1 MLKLLRAN
9 FYRLWRSQALWLC
22 AAGAFVLS
30 AAFLLGVHAGE
41 DGSATLDNMFLQVF
55 PFLAILHA
63 AFTSLFL
70 GAEYQ
75 DGTLRNKLIAGH
87 PRWEVYG
94 AYLITAAAGCF
105 VIMAGWLAG
114 CAVGAMRF
122 GWFTMPAQTMLL
134 VLAVALLLTAA
145 LTAIFTLVGLL
156 LPNRAAAAVVSIVLA
171 FLLILAGSSFYNALN
186 EPELT
191 QSAVMTVNGFEYG
204 DLIPNPYYISGIRR
218 AVYRFAV
225 DALPTGQAIQLANRE
240 LTRPALSMAASAG
253 LVLLCA
259 AAGMAAFRRKD
270 LK

>member
-1 MLKLLRAN
+1 
-9 FYRLWRSQALWLC
+9 
-22 AAGAFVLS
+22 
-30 AAFLLGVHAGE
+30 
-41 DGSATLDNMFLQVF
+41 
-55 PFLAILHA
+55 
-63 AFTSLFL
+63 
-70 GAEYQ
+70 
-75 DGTLRNKLIAGH
+75 
-87 PRWEVYG
+87 
-94 AYLITAAAGCF
+94 
-105 VIMAGWLAG
+105 
-114 CAVGAMRF
+114 MRF

-218 AVYRFAV
+218 AVYGFAV

>member
-9 FYRLWRSQALWLC
+9 FYRLWRSQALRLC

-87 PRWEVYG
+87 PRWKVYG

-105 VIMAGWLAG
+105 VIVAGWLAG

-134 VLAVALLLTAA
+134 VLAAA

>member
-9 FYRLWRSQALWLC
+9 FFCLRRSKALWLC
-22 AAGAFVLS
+22 TAGAFALS
-30 AAFLLGVHAGE
+30 AAFLLGVHVSE
-41 DGSATLDNMFLQVF
+41 DGGAALDDMFMQIF
-55 PFLAILHA
+55 PFLSILHA

-87 PRWEVYG
+87 SRRSVYG
-94 AYLITAAAGCF
+94 AYLITAAAGCW
-105 VIMAGWLAG
+105 IIALGWLAG
-114 CAVGAMRF
+114 CAAGALRF
-122 GWFTMPAQTMLL
+122 GWFTMPGRTMLL
-134 VLAVALLLTAA
+134 VLSVILLLTAA

-171 FLLILAGSSFYNALN
+171 FALLLAGSFLYNALN

-191 QSAVMTVNGFEYG
+191 QSAVATENGFEFSEPV
-204 DLIPNPYYISGIRR
+204 PNPFYVGGERR
-218 AVYRFAV
+218 AAYQFAL
-225 DALPTGQAIQLANRE
+225 DALPSGQGIQLANRE

-253 LVLLCA
+253 IVLLCA
-259 AAGMAAFRRKD
+259 AAGMVCFRRKD

>member
-87 PRWEVYG
+87 PRWKVYG
-94 AYLITAAAGCF
+94 AYLISAAAGCF
-105 VIMAGWLAG
+105 VIVAGWLAG

-122 GWFTMPAQTMLL
+122 GWFTMPAQAMLL

-156 LPNRAAAAVVSIVLA
+156 LPNRAAAVVSILLA
-171 FLLILAGSSFYNALN
+171 FALILAGSFFYNALT

-191 QSAVMTVNGFEYG
+191 QSAVATSIGFEYG
-204 DLIPNPYYISGIRR
+204 DPMPNPYYVSGSRR
-218 AVYRFAV
+218 TVYQFVV

-253 LVLLCA
+253 IVLLCA
-259 AAGMAAFRRKD
+259 AAGMAFFRRKD

>member
-30 AAFLLGVHAGE
+30 AVFLLGVHAGE
-41 DGSATLDNMFLQVF
+41 DDSATLDNMFLQVF

-87 PRWEVYG
+87 PRWKVYG

-105 VIMAGWLAG
+105 VIAAGWLAG
-114 CAVGAMRF
+114 CAVGALRF
-122 GWFTMPAQTMLL
+122 GWFTMPVQTMLL

-145 LTAIFTLVGLL
+145 
-156 LPNRAAAAVVSIVLA
+156 PNRAAAAVVSIVLA
-171 FLLILAGSSFYNALN
+171 FLLILAGSAFYNALS

-204 DLIPNPYYISGIRR
+204 DLTPNPYYISGSRR
-218 AVYRFAV
+218 AVYQFAV

-253 LVLLCA
+253 LALLCA

>member
-1 MLKLLRAN
+1 
-9 FYRLWRSQALWLC
+9 
-22 AAGAFVLS
+22 
-30 AAFLLGVHAGE
+30 
-41 DGSATLDNMFLQVF
+41 MFLQVF

-87 PRWEVYG
+87 PRWKVYG

-134 VLAVALLLTAA
+134 VL
-145 LTAIFTLVGLL
+145 
-156 LPNRAAAAVVSIVLA
+156 
-171 FLLILAGSSFYNALN
+171 
-186 EPELT
+186 
-191 QSAVMTVNGFEYG
+191 
-204 DLIPNPYYISGIRR
+204 
-218 AVYRFAV
+218 
-225 DALPTGQAIQLANRE
+225 
-240 LTRPALSMAASAG
+240 
-253 LVLLCA
+253 LCA

>member
-1 MLKLLRAN
+1 
-9 FYRLWRSQALWLC
+9 
-22 AAGAFVLS
+22 
-30 AAFLLGVHAGE
+30 
-41 DGSATLDNMFLQVF
+41 
-55 PFLAILHA
+55 
-63 AFTSLFL
+63 
-70 GAEYQ
+70 
-75 DGTLRNKLIAGH
+75 
-87 PRWEVYG
+87 
-94 AYLITAAAGCF
+94 
-105 VIMAGWLAG
+105 
-114 CAVGAMRF
+114 MRF
-122 GWFTMPAQTMLL
+122 GWFIMPAQTMLL